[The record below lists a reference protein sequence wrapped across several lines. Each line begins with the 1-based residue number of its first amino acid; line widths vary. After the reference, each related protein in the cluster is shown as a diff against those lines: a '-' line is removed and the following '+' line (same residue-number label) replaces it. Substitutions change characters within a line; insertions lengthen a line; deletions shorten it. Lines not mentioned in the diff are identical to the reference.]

1 MDIFITL
8 LFVLLCCT
16 RFSTSRCPTEDMIGL
31 QTLSFS
37 VHHDKLAAEIRSRTH
52 RMRLSSSLASGR
64 LELSIL
70 SDPARSLFGECFST
84 SAIPSKALHL
94 ACAVPPARTGS
105 RHCVHSRMA
114 YFSGAVWEDPRLS
127 TSAGHQQNSSQL
139 VTRRTRSLMSN
150 MCPLVS
156 GLPFVLICWV

>member
-1 MDIFITL
+1 MDIFIIL
-8 LFVLLCCT
+8 LFVLFCT
-16 RFSTSRCPTEDMIGL
+16 RFSTSKCPTEEMIGL
-31 QTLSFS
+31 QTLTFL
-37 VHHDKLAAEIRSRTH
+37 VHHDQLAAEIRSRTH
-52 RMRLSSSLASGR
+52 RTRLFSSLASGQ
-64 LELSIL
+64 LELSVL
-70 SDPARSLFGECFST
+70 GDPAHSLFGECFST

-114 YFSGAVWEDPRLS
+114 YFSGAVWEDPQLS

-139 VTRRTRSLMSN
+139 VTRRMRSLMSN
-150 MCPLVS
+150 TCPLVS